1 MGDISEL
8 YTSFKQSSII
18 EFIILYKIQTYFKNA
33 YYMLG
38 VLVPGET
45 LVSLHALTARKAFLE
60 ASCVLHIVKQLKS

>member
-1 MGDISEL
+1 
-8 YTSFKQSSII
+8 
-18 EFIILYKIQTYFKNA
+18 
-33 YYMLG
+33 MLG